1 MNRFIKLN
9 QDIQNLAVKLLED
22 VDVRKL
28 IYYPD
33 AQLVDKPDVEID
45 DILHKRLLLFTSKL
59 PLAVEKCTYVM
70 IRPFRFRPSDGGQF
84 VITYLCFDI
93 YVHQD
98 IRRVVFEDNN
108 GEILSGDRVL
118 LLMGMIDSFMSKG
131 VNFNVGRENLD
142 GSTEIDSR
150 NAEYAG
156 YTLAYRDVDFR

>member
-1 MNRFIKLN
+1 MNRFIRLN
-9 QDIQNLAVKLLED
+9 QDIQNLGVRLLED
-22 VDVRKL
+22 GDIRKL

-33 AQLVDKPDVEID
+33 TQLINKPDVDID

-59 PLAVEKCTYVM
+59 PLAVEKGTYVM
-70 IRPFRFRPSDGGQF
+70 IRPFRFGPSDSGQF
-84 VITYLCFDI
+84 IITLLCFDI
-93 YVHQD
+93 YVHQS

>member
-33 AQLVDKPDVEID
+33 TQLVDKPDVEID

>member
-22 VDVRKL
+22 VEVRKL

-33 AQLVDKPDVEID
+33 TQLVDKPDVEID

-70 IRPFRFRPSDGGQF
+70 IRPFRFQPSDGGQF

-93 YVHQD
+93 YVHQG